1 MALMTGE
8 EYRESLRARRPLRVH
23 FGGQRLADPLKHPI
37 VAASVNSMALTY
49 ELAGE
54 ESWRELAVA
63 ESDLV
68 GEPVGR
74 FCHLHRGADDLVNKV
89 KLLREL
95 GRRCGTCFQRCV
107 GMDGLNAVYAVTHAV
122 DAARGTDYHRRFT
135 EFVREVQRG
144 DLSVNG
150 CMTDVKGERG
160 RKPADQPDPDAY
172 LRVVERR
179 ADGIVIRGAKA
190 HQTGAVNCHQVLV
203 MPTAAMREADRD
215 YAVCCAVPADDPGLV
230 YIYGRQS
237 SDLRR
242 LDTSPAGCID
252 CGNSCYGG
260 QECLVVF
267 DDVFVPAERV
277 FLDGETEFTGTLV
290 EYFAGY
296 HRQSYGG
303 CKVGVGDV
311 LIGAAACIA
320 EYNGAARASH
330 LRDKLVEMVHLNET
344 LYACGLACSAA
355 GKPTPAGNWLID
367 MLLANVTKQNVTR
380 FPYEIARLAQ
390 DIAGGLVGTL
400 PSAHDLEG
408 PETGAYL
415 RKYLRGAEGVPVESR
430 FRMMRLI
437 ENLTMGRA
445 AVGYL
450 VESMHGAGSPQAQR
464 IMISRLADLED
475 KKRCARRLAGIAEQ
489 PR

>member
-1 MALMTGE
+1 MALMTGKQ
-8 EYRESLRARRPLRVH
+8 YRESLKARRPMRVH
-23 FGGQRLADPLKHPI
+23 FCGQRLADPLEHPI
-37 VAASVNSMALTY
+37 VAASVNSVALTY
-49 ELAGE
+49 ELAADPE
-54 ESWRELAVA
+54 FRELATA
-63 ESDLV
+63 RSELV
-68 GEPVGR
+68 GGTVSR
-74 FCHLHRGADDLVNKV
+74 FCHLHGSAADLVAKV

-107 GMDGLNAVYAVTHAV
+107 GMDGMNAVYSATHAV
-122 DAARGTDYHRRFT
+122 DAARGTGYHRRFR
-135 EFVREVQRG
+135 EFVKRVQEL
-144 DLSVNG
+144 DLVVDG

-160 RKPADQPDPDAY
+160 KKPAEQADPDMY

-190 HQTGAVNCHQVLV
+190 HQTGAINAHELLV
-203 MPTAAMREADRD
+203 MPTAAMRQEDRD

-237 SDLRR
+237 SDLRK
-242 LDTSPAGCID
+242 LDTSPAGGID
-252 CGNSCYGG
+252 CGNACYGG

-277 FLDGETEFTGTLV
+277 FLDGEHEFTGMLV
-290 EYFAGY
+290 ESFAGY

-303 CKVGVGDV
+303 CKVGVGDA

-320 EYNGAARASH
+320 EYNGAAGAAH
-330 LRDKLVEMVHLNET
+330 VRDELVEMVHLNET
-344 LYACGLACSAA
+344 LYACGVACSACGA
-355 GKPTPAGNWLID
+355 PTPAGNWLID

-380 FPYEIARLAQ
+380 FPYELARLAQ
-390 DIAGGLVGTL
+390 DIAGGLLVTM
-400 PSAHDLEG
+400 PSAHDLDSA
-408 PETGAYL
+408 ETGPYL
-415 RKYLRGAEGVPVESR
+415 RKYLKGAEGVPVEHR
-430 FRMMRLI
+430 VRMLRLI

-464 IMISRLADLED
+464 IMIARLADLEA
-475 KKRCARRLAGIAEQ
+475 KKRLARRLAGIPEPSA
-489 PR
+489 